1 MSQSVWSDPVWSS
14 LNQPAMLLIWTWI
27 EQWDWMMNDFFYLL
41 FFIFLFLP
49 FYPCLPFYINVI
61 SLSLSFWKMALK
73 SRGTITSLQ
82 LSIFSSE
89 IIWAHFLKLTAW
101 REAGF
106 VLSFDQQLSF
116 KSYSVLPGGQVGK
129 KNYHWSFI
137 WALNQKKKHNRTLC
151 RSLTESVTCLLS
163 MHRSIKRFH
172 LLSMTWEIRRSKAVC
187 IEKYIRTWH
196 KRWQDLFACD
206 FYSCELNNTLLN
218 RVL

>member
-14 LNQPAMLLIWTWI
+14 LNQPAMLLIWTRI
-27 EQWDWMMNDFFYLL
+27 ERWDWTIL
-41 FFIFLFLP
+41 IFLIFHFLEFP
-49 FYPCLPFYINVI
+49 PSLHPSLHFYI
-61 SLSLSFWKMALK
+61 SLISLSFWKMALK

-163 MHRSIKRFH
+163 MHRSIKRFY